1 MILSARLA
9 GKRIPGVVIGVL
21 ALALVPPAGAHH
33 SDAVYDLDSLVVLE
47 ARVVR
52 FAFSNPHVTIF
63 VRAQDD
69 AGAAVDWEIETGSTP
84 LMLRSGW
91 TSDLLNPGDSV
102 IVRAHPERTGRSL
115 AILNTLETADGRIWS
130 QVERDADATVAAT
143 SIAGV
148 WKGILA
154 TSLGSQVSSAELTA
168 AGLAARERYDAV
180 TDSPTAQ
187 CLPNPPP
194 FNASSQL
201 YLTGIEILDDRVVL
215 RSEFFDVER
224 TVFTDGRGHPA
235 NLVSS
240 NQGHSIGR
248 WEDDVLVVDTI
259 GLAAHRN
266 GNGGGV
272 PSSTERHVVERY
284 YLSDDG
290 TRAIVDVFFEDPVYL
305 AAPFTG
311 RTEMTYVPQLELFR
325 YDCNAG

>member
-1 MILSARLA
+1 MRSAV
-9 GKRIPGVVIGVL
+9 VVIGLLAMSFVL
-21 ALALVPPAGAHH
+21 PADAHH
-33 SDAVYDLDSLVVLE
+33 SDAVYDRDSLVVLDAE
-47 ARVVR
+47 VVR
-52 FAFSNPHVTIF
+52 FVFSNPHVTIF
-63 VRAQDD
+63 VRAQD
-69 AGAAVDWEIETGSTP
+69 GSGENVDWEIETGSTP

-91 TSDLLNPGDSV
+91 SSDLLSPGDSV
-102 IVRAHPERTGRSL
+102 IVRAHPERSGRLL
-115 AILNTLETADGRIWS
+115 AILNTLETADGRVWS
-130 QVERDADATVAAT
+130 QVERDADASVAAA

-154 TSLGSQVSSAELTA
+154 TSLGSQVLRAELTA
-168 AGLAARERYDAV
+168 AGRAARERYNAV

-187 CLPNPPP
+187 CIPNPPP
-194 FNASSQL
+194 FHASSQL

-235 NLVSS
+235 NLAPS

-259 GLAAHRN
+259 GLTAHRN

-290 TRAIVDVFFEDPVYL
+290 TRVIVDVFFEDPPYL

-311 RTEMTYVPQLELFR
+311 RTEMTYVPHLQLYR
-325 YDCNAG
+325 YDCSAD